1 MKDEIDN
8 LQGADHFIHALIMGQ
23 KIWPNLYGQSVSEA
37 AFVVHEERLKAQQ
50 EINRLQ
56 EEVRQLR
63 TYLIPLSPCPET
75 KDVEVCEQTPL
86 KPCPFCGN
94 EATRL
99 NKEYLPYSDSRGHVR
114 CTNCPSEMNAI
125 NQETADAWWN
135 AEHDR

>member
-8 LQGADHFIHALIMGQ
+8 LQGADHFIHALIMGH

-63 TYLIPLSPCPET
+63 
-75 KDVEVCEQTPL
+75 
-86 KPCPFCGN
+86 
-94 EATRL
+94 EAIG
-99 NKEYLPYSDSRGHVR
+99 D
-114 CTNCPSEMNAI
+114 
-125 NQETADAWWN
+125 
-135 AEHDR
+135 

>member
-56 EEVRQLR
+56 EEVRHIR
-63 TYLIPLSPCPET
+63 
-75 KDVEVCEQTPL
+75 
-86 KPCPFCGN
+86 
-94 EATRL
+94 EAI
-99 NKEYLPYSDSRGHVR
+99 GG
-114 CTNCPSEMNAI
+114 
-125 NQETADAWWN
+125 
-135 AEHDR
+135 